1 MHMEEKDDNTY
12 LLAGSNLDIPG
23 SEVDDTLENVG
34 SEEEEYNF
42 YSLGGDDHHDLE
54 VSNIKHTVNMKQI

>member
-1 MHMEEKDDNTY
+1 MEEKDDNTY

-42 YSLGGDDHHDLE
+42 YS
-54 VSNIKHTVNMKQI
+54 